1 MTEQPRFCEAC
12 GAPLG
17 PGARFCGRCGQALK
31 PLGQTAA
38 AADAA
43 PSQAAAPAGAS
54 KPTTAEPVAGVIPA
68 LQRRKGLLGYQSF
81 NLIVTPR
88 RLVFALMTQQMMN
101 DAVRQANEEAKQQG
115 KGLLARMAAQMG
127 WLGIVVRRYA
137 SMPVDMTLAEHPDSF
152 FLLTSQMRKVHFER
166 HEDRQRHT
174 HTDHVIFEAVSGK
187 YDFELKS
194 GQPAEAREL
203 LQRVLGAAVR

>member
-1 MTEQPRFCEAC
+1 MSEQPRFCEAC
-12 GAPLG
+12 GGPLG
-17 PGARFCGRCGQALK
+17 LGARFCGRCGQAAK

-38 AADAA
+38 AAV
-43 PSQAAAPAGAS
+43 AAPAQAPS
-54 KPTTAEPVAGVIPA
+54 PAPAAPPTSAEPIAGVIPA

-88 RLVFALMTQQMMN
+88 RLVFTLMTQQMMN
-101 DAVRQANEEAKQQG
+101 DAVRQANDEAKQQG

-127 WLGIVVRRYA
+127 WLNVVVRRYA
-137 SMPVDMTLAEHPDSF
+137 SMPVDMALAEQPDNF
-152 FLLTSQMRKVHFER
+152 FVLTSQMRKVHFER

-174 HTDHVIFEAVSGK
+174 HTDHVIFEATSGK
-187 YDFELKS
+187 YEFELKS
-194 GQPAEAREL
+194 GQPGEAREL